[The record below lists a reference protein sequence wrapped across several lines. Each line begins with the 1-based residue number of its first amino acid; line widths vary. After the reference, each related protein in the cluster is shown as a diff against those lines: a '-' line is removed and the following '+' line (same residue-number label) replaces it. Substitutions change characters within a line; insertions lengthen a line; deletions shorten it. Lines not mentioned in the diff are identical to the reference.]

1 MQVLAGVNVVIG
13 DQRWY
18 EGGAL
23 YERVASQGMALCG
36 WGAQVAHVCRI
47 ILENLHK
54 DMKVLMAA
62 KEDGVKSAED
72 ESVVVVGDARLAG
85 GTAQIGRTWPLDFAE
100 QTKSAAV

>member
-13 DQRWY
+13 DRRWY
-18 EGGAL
+18 ESGAL
-23 YERVASQGMALCG
+23 YERVASQDVALCG
-36 WGAQVAHVCRI
+36 WGAQVAHVCRA